1 MAVVRD
7 RPAPA
12 VGDIRNLVMI
22 GFALRGLVGLLT
34 PVPAEDG
41 VNYLWMAQRFAEGDA
56 AAALSEVFPPGLPLL
71 LAPFVALGADP
82 FRTAQIVQAFFGA
95 LALWP
100 CVRIAQLVAPSHAM
114 SVGWLLALLPL
125 GVRFCGEIYT
135 EPVFATLVATGLL
148 AFLRDRPL
156 VGGVF
161 ASVAFLF
168 RPEAIA
174 LSLAGLVQSG
184 WRGLRGVVPLLLV
197 APLLAWWRSS
207 NGRPFELLPKLDF
220 NAARG
225 DAAWSFDGLH
235 VDRVF
240 DNVIAL
246 PGAML
251 EAWWGVFLLGI
262 WGVIV
267 GRGDRRIRTATVV
280 LIVATAGVLLFL
292 TRRRFFVGWYPLLAV
307 MVPHAFQAM
316 RTRAHYPLMC
326 ASVVVM
332 LLGCLRID
340 HGYRHGEVVI
350 GTWVGSMLRDGQTVS
365 GDLTRVL
372 WFAGQR
378 PLAPRHFRAEELIQM
393 ASAENV
399 RFVVL
404 GERRATTAAVLE
416 GLADRFERT
425 GMPERERRAAE
436 LRGIVVL
443 ERKRP

>member
-1 MAVVRD
+1 MGD
-7 RPAPA
+7 RPELTGA
-12 VGDIRNLVMI
+12 DI
-22 GFALRGLVGLLT
+22 RGLVTAGFVLRCLVGILT

-71 LAPFVALGADP
+71 LTPFLALGIDP
-82 FRTAQIVQAFFGA
+82 FRTAQVALAFFGA

-100 CVRIAQLVAPSHAM
+100 CVRIAERVAPSHAM
-114 SVGWLLALLPL
+114 SVGWLFALLPL

-135 EPVFATLVATGLL
+135 EPVFATLVAAGLL

-156 VGGVF
+156 VGGLW
-161 ASVAFLF
+161 ASAAFLF

-174 LSLAGLVQSG
+174 LSLAGLAQSG

-197 APLLAWWRSS
+197 APLLAWWRSA
-207 NGRPFELLPKLDF
+207 NGRPFDLLPKLEF

-235 VDRVF
+235 VDRVL
-240 DNVIAL
+240 DNLIAL
-246 PGAML
+246 PGAMF
-251 EAWWGVFLLGI
+251 EAWWVVFALGI
-262 WGVIV
+262 WGMIV
-267 GRGDRRIRTATVV
+267 GRDDRRVRTATVI
-280 LIVATAGVLLFL
+280 LIAATAAVLLFL
-292 TRRRFFVGWYPLLAV
+292 TRRRFFVGWSPLLAV
-307 MVPHAFQAM
+307 MVPHAFLAM

-332 LLGCLRID
+332 LLGCLRVD

-350 GTWVGSMLRDGQTVS
+350 GTWVGSMLRDGETVS

-378 PLAPRHFRAEELIQM
+378 PLAPRHFRAEELIEM
-393 ASAENV
+393 ASAPNV

-404 GERRATTAAVLE
+404 GERRATTTAVLE

-443 ERKRP
+443 ERKGP